1 MLKSQVRRKEKTKK
15 QKNKDEADKW
25 FSLYIRLSNADWRGY
40 VQCYTCPKIAHYKD
54 YMQNGHFISRK
65 SSTLRFSES
74 NCRVQCYACNV
85 MLKGNYIKYT
95 MRLIKEHG
103 KRFVEKLIE
112 KGKETHQF
120 TEQELGEIANKY
132 KEKVINMSNYEK

>member
-1 MLKSQVRRKEKTKK
+1 MKKETKKTQK
-15 QKNKDEADKW
+15 QKNKEEADKW

-40 VQCYTCPKIAHYKD
+40 VQCYTCTKIAHYKD
-54 YMQNGHFISRK
+54 YMPNGHFISRK
-65 SSTLRFSES
+65 SSTLRFSED
-74 NCRVQCYACNV
+74 NCKVQCYACNV

-103 KRFVEKLIE
+103 KRFVERLIE

-120 TEQELGEIANKY
+120 TEEELLDIAYKY
-132 KEKVINMSNYEK
+132 KTKVINMSNYEK